1 MAQTVMNQLIGKG
14 KVQRG
19 MLGVTIQP
27 VTSTLAASLG
37 LKDVRGVLVGG
48 VNPGGPADHAG
59 LKMGDV
65 ILKLNGRDMNDANEM
80 RNAVAAMAPGTEVTV
95 TVLRDGKQQNI
106 AVRLGELT
114 PESVRASQEQGGEGP
129 QNASRLGISIVPLT
143 PDLARE
149 LGVRPGTQGVVI
161 GSVDPSGP
169 AAQAGLQS
177 GDIIQQVNRQ
187 PVRSG
192 DDVRR
197 ALQRSGARPPL
208 LVVNR
213 GGQTLFVAVP
223 LQ

>member
-1 MAQTVMNQLIGKG
+1 
-14 KVQRG
+14 
-19 MLGVTIQP
+19 
-27 VTSTLAASLG
+27 
-37 LKDVRGVLVGG
+37 
-48 VNPGGPADHAG
+48 
-59 LKMGDV
+59 
-65 ILKLNGRDMNDANEM
+65 
-80 RNAVAAMAPGTEVTV
+80 
-95 TVLRDGKQQNI
+95 
-106 AVRLGELT
+106 
-114 PESVRASQEQGGEGP
+114 
-129 QNASRLGISIVPLT
+129 
-143 PDLARE
+143 
-149 LGVRPGTQGVVI
+149 VI